1 MKKLVKFAILSTVVA
16 LPMFA
21 TAEAAPA
28 AVDAT
33 AQIRHAEGY
42 QLVYKEGE
50 GMGYREEADREGTD
64 SLNPENPN
72 G

>member
-1 MKKLVKFAILSTVVA
+1 MKNLVKFAILAAVA
-16 LPMFA
+16 AVPMLA
-21 TAEAAPA
+21 TAEAAPT

-33 AQIRHAEGY
+33 AQIQRADGY
-42 QLVYKEGE
+42 QLIYKEGE
-50 GMGYREEADREGTD
+50 GMGYREEEDKEGTD